1 MCDDETDLDLSFA
14 IDSDSVSLSPI
25 GEYQVLDLEGPVVI
39 VGDADASYRVVPTG
53 DESDESEA
61 LRELSVDEIRAALNE
76 LSDEDDFQAIV
87 DNCPTNT
94 PLVYDDLDYLTRH
107 LPTASLQKC
116 QELSE
121 NTPFK
126 KELLLQ
132 VAYVERQ
139 NSLVGH
145 SDNVLE
151 YYLEQRDEI
160 VEKLRSSDEID
171 SEIER
176 SFFSYLLLASA
187 LIEELTTETVL
198 NELFREEARL
208 DSITEHV
215 RSMGHAK
222 RLQKLC
228 DIQILTGGD
237 HGSLVDVKDRRN
249 NLVHDAQKRAGLDEL
264 ESRREVAQILEKTDR
279 CASVLLTISG
289 KNIESVI
296 AKRGCEPY
304 IEHAQSEAVS
314 DTITTWEQEHQ
325 EGLSRLRDC
334 ERATLEA
341 IRWDVKE
348 SNPGNFDIE
357 SGFEFDGF
365 ADEELNEILIDFVSD
380 ASEAFLDR
388 IDADANESNLD
399 RFDFALMILLCG
411 EHSYED
417 IARWLD
423 TDEKY
428 VQRKENVIA
437 WRASKFEK
445 DLVEEIPRPEN
456 PTWPSEVEEDEW
468 DMC

>member
-1 MCDDETDLDLSFA
+1 MCDDTDLDIAFT
-14 IDSDSVSLSPI
+14 IDAESVSLSPI
-25 GEYQVLDLEGPVVI
+25 GRYQVLDLEGPVVV

-53 DESDESEA
+53 DEAEQSED
-61 LRELSVDEIRAALNE
+61 LRELSVDEIRTALNE
-76 LSDEDDFQAIV
+76 LSDDDDFQSIV

-94 PLVYDDLDYLTRH
+94 PLVYDDIDYLTRH
-107 LPTASLQKC
+107 LPTKSLQKC

-121 NTPFK
+121 STPFE

-151 YYLEQRDEI
+151 YYLEQREEI
-160 VEKLRSSDEID
+160 AEKLRSTDEID

-187 LIEELTTETVL
+187 LIEELTAEIVL
-198 NELFREEARL
+198 NELFREEARV

-279 CASVLLTISG
+279 CASILLTISG

-296 AKRGCEPY
+296 AKRGCAPY
-304 IEHAQSEAVS
+304 IDHAQSEAVA
-314 DTITTWEQEHQ
+314 DTITTWEQEYQ
-325 EGLSRLRDC
+325 ERLSKLRDC
-334 ERATLEA
+334 ERATLED

-348 SNPGNFDIE
+348 SNPGNFDID

-365 ADEELNEILIDFVSD
+365 ADKELNGILMDFVGN

-399 RFDFALMILLCG
+399 RFDFALMVLLCG
-411 EHSYED
+411 GHSYED

-445 DLVEEIPRPEN
+445 DLVEEIPRPDS
-456 PTWPSEVEEDEW
+456 PTWPSEVAEDEEDE
-468 DMC
+468 C